1 VRIFVNQLRD
11 LLLKTLILL
20 HKKLVHC
27 RQLPVDGLQ
36 PRRLLALLVAAPD
49 KQARLRKKKKKKNGW
64 TAHRR
69 SEEVVELPS
78 VLEPNLDLLGL
89 DVGKDGALA
98 QQLLAA

>member
-1 VRIFVNQLRD
+1 MCKQRGLKTYILQLLPHVRIFVNQLRD

-49 KQARLRKKKKKKNGW
+49 KQARLRKKKKKKKNMDGPRIEQV
-64 TAHRR
+64 RR
-69 SEEVVELPS
+69 
-78 VLEPNLDLLGL
+78 
-89 DVGKDGALA
+89 
-98 QQLLAA
+98 

>member
-1 VRIFVNQLRD
+1 MRIFVNQLRD

-49 KQARLRKKKKKKNGW
+49 KQARLRKKYGW
-64 TAHRR
+64 TAHRT